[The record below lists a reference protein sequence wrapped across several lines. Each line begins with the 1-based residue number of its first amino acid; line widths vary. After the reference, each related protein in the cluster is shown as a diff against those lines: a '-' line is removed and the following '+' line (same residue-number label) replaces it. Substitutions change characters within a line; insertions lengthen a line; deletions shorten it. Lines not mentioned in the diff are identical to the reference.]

1 MVDSQDFFFD
11 DQNFNID
18 INKIYKDFITEVDSI
33 RSHTNL
39 TSINVAGDLDNS
51 AIKLT
56 VNEKPQESRCHAFY
70 RLIGLPVISAD
81 GNSMYSP
88 GFFRPDNG
96 DDNKLKKKVE
106 IGKSLPNGLKMLN
119 FLREVLYPTYQQIF
133 SAQSLESSVLA
144 LSSINFR
151 PFVAPL
157 SKSDDPFDQTPTNYT
172 VSNSDINGALF
183 SSYLDEDGEPIPS
196 SSKALN
202 FSRVHII
209 KPLMVFAPIELTVLP
224 AKNRIC
230 VPFVANKNETLI
242 SSDPKIF
249 ARRPFIEF
257 VCRTRFDGK
266 NKLDSLSEAQTKIIE
281 SIKAS
286 ETFKDLDIINSIS
299 KGVGSS
305 ATEQSQFIKIFN
317 TIRAMN
323 TKLHK
328 AIDDIVK
335 ARTKTLWIPVPSKN
349 GPEFGS
355 TTRDLAKNPNDP
367 NQTDDDNKII
377 NKIFVDRYNQITGT
391 LTTTKKDL
399 GEYALG
405 KIQVFPDNSSGLGN
419 NNSDDLDHLME
430 NRNDLCNAANEALK
444 TIEII
449 MGEFSGLGFC
459 DIIAINGAL
468 WLMDK
473 KDLVGLMDQE
483 AQNRMKLVPELSKD
497 PDLASPS
504 SGAVAIKNFEKKIKE
519 LYELMAKSYDDISQN
534 NQNAYTA
541 Q

>member
-1 MVDSQDFFFD
+1 MADNQDFFFD

-18 INKIYKDFITEVDSI
+18 VNKIYKDFITEVDSI

-39 TSINVAGDLDNS
+39 TTIDIAGDLDNS

-56 VNEKPQESRCHAFY
+56 VNDKPQESRCHAFY
-70 RLIGLPVISAD
+70 RLIGLPVLSAD
-81 GNSMYSP
+81 GSSMYSP
-88 GFFRPDNG
+88 GFFQPDNG
-96 DDNKLKKKVE
+96 NDEKVKKKIG

-119 FLREVLYPTYQQIF
+119 FLREILYPNYQQIF
-133 SAQSLESSVLA
+133 SVQSIESSVLA

-151 PFVAPL
+151 GFAAPV
-157 SKSDDPFDQTPTNYT
+157 SKSDDPFDQTPTSYT
-172 VSNSDINGALF
+172 VSNSDIYGSLF
-183 SSYLDEDGEPIPS
+183 SSYVDDNAVPIPA

-202 FSRVHII
+202 FSRTHII

-224 AKNRIC
+224 AKNLVC
-230 VPFVANKNETLI
+230 VPFVADKSQTLI
-242 SSDPKIF
+242 SSEPNIF

-257 VCRTRFDGK
+257 VCRTRFDGR
-266 NKLDSLSEAQTKIIE
+266 NKIDSLSEAQTKTINF
-281 SIKAS
+281 IKGS
-286 ETFKDLDIINSIS
+286 DTFKDLDIINSIS
-299 KGVGSS
+299 QGVGSS
-305 ATEQSQFIKIFN
+305 ATDQAQFIKIFN

-328 AIDDIVK
+328 AIDDIVR
-335 ARTKTLWIPVPSKN
+335 ARSETLWIPVPNKN

-355 TTRDLAKNPNDP
+355 TTRDLVPNDP
-367 NQTDDDNKII
+367 NNTDNDNKII
-377 NKIFVDRYNQITGT
+377 NKVFTKRFNQITGT
-391 LTTTKKDL
+391 LSTTKKDL

-405 KIQVFPDNSSGLGN
+405 KIQVFPDNSSGLGD
-419 NNSDDLDHLME
+419 NNSEDLDHLIE
-430 NRNDLCNAANEALK
+430 GRNDLCNKANEALK

-459 DIIAINGAL
+459 DIVALNGAL

-473 KDLVGLMDQE
+473 KDLVGLMDKD

-504 SGAVAIKNFEKKIKE
+504 SGATAIKNFEKKIKE

-534 NQNAYTA
+534 NQNAYTS